1 VVWAAAVTGPSRA
14 VQAAAKGM
22 AAAATMAVASE
33 RVETGTKVQVTAEAL
48 AAGQRARRAEKPG
61 AAVVVTLAAVVQY

>member
-1 VVWAAAVTGPSRA
+1 
-14 VQAAAKGM
+14 M

-61 AAVVVTLAAVVQY
+61 AAAVATLAAVVQY